1 MVFIEALYH
10 TLGGVTQV
18 TQPTN
23 EELVKLIRDGQYE
36 RMSELYEKNRG
47 MVYQMARRYARIRV
61 SPAVDMDDFMQT
73 GYLALAAA
81 VAAYDEGR
89 GKFTTLLHICLRQH
103 MQLLC
108 GLQGAR
114 KAHNGAVSLDE
125 SIPGADGE
133 LTRAET
139 IIDDKAVNPCE
150 AAELEDLR
158 RVVREAVGRL
168 PDLQRR
174 AVEDYYFKGLRY
186 RLDHPAYGT
195 EAALRGKALMKL
207 RRDIRL
213 KQLVTDSITPIYRHV
228 SLNSYRSTY
237 VSAVEWAAMKREEL
251 LKQLKKISLHEAMY
265 A

>member
-1 MVFIEALYH
+1 MKAGANL
-10 TLGGVTQV
+10 
-18 TQPTN
+18 QPSYTYASDSICN
-23 EELVKLIRDGQYE
+23 CYVGFRGHVKRITAQYPW
-36 RMSELYEKNRG
+36 MK
-47 MVYQMARRYARIRV
+47 
-61 SPAVDMDDFMQT
+61 
-73 GYLALAAA
+73 
-81 VAAYDEGR
+81 
-89 GKFTTLLHICLRQH
+89 
-103 MQLLC
+103 
-108 GLQGAR
+108 
-114 KAHNGAVSLDE
+114 

-150 AAELEDLR
+150 AAEFEDLR